1 MIDQGLDA
9 LAVEKVLGRSREN
22 IWWNKRDGLHC
33 TPLPNSHIN
42 AQSALTGRELS
53 DLLEDRIE
61 ERGLQEQYI
70 QALDK
75 LVTYERRE
83 GWEWFRWGILRA
95 TPAQRRDAAL
105 KATGNL

>member
-1 MIDQGLDA
+1 MRDRELDA
-9 LAVEKVLGRSREN
+9 LAVEKILGNGVGIISDRAE
-22 IWWNKRDGLHC
+22 L
-33 TPLPNSHIN
+33 
-42 AQSALTGRELS
+42 AL
-53 DLLEDRIE
+53 LLEDRIE